1 MTRRADP
8 VALTE
13 NPPADAERDALL
25 AAAGQ
30 PPAERAPGGFRGVAA
45 FWARD
50 RDLLVGQG
58 VVLELRRSAAARR
71 ELTATDDPRLAV
83 GLIELLCV
91 RPEYRWDGLEERLMR
106 ALLHRFRARVPCR
119 DALIYVGETRAPV
132 LLSTLVDVAPSAVDP
147 LLRPGQS
154 RS

>member
-1 MTRRADP
+1 MTDP
-8 VALTE
+8 VTLTE
-13 NPPADAERDALL
+13 QPPTDAERDDLL

-30 PPAERAPGGFRGVAA
+30 PPAERAPEGFRGVAA
-45 FWARD
+45 LWARD

-58 VVLELRRSAAARR
+58 VVLELRRGATVRAALCA
-71 ELTATDDPRLAV
+71 ADDPRLAV

-91 RPEYRWDGLEERLMR
+91 RPEYRWGGLEERLMR

-132 LLSTLVDVAPSAVDP
+132 LLSTLAGPAPAAVDRR
-147 LLRPGQS
+147 LRPGHS
-154 RS
+154 GD